1 VVDVTGAT
9 KLAFALDG
17 LIRARTKG
25 HGGEEYARK
34 CINEIAEGIEELT
47 TPTPT
52 PTAHTSAMKR
62 YLLFAGDTY
71 YPHGGMH
78 DLRGDFFTAEGAVS
92 QAQKGEPMVA
102 VSGYDWWHVID
113 TETWLV
119 VASHDRDEIG
129 KHAANLA

>member
-1 VVDVTGAT
+1 MTGAT

-47 TPTPT
+47 TPNPT

-62 YLLFAGDTY
+62 VLVPVDGQWQTGDVVKQSAFGVWFYMTLDR
-71 YPHGGMH
+71 GGWR
-78 DLRGDFFTAEGAVS
+78 DSTPSE
-92 QAQKGEPMVA
+92 VA
-102 VSGYDWWHVID
+102 AY
-113 TETWLV
+113 E
-119 VASHDRDEIG
+119 
-129 KHAANLA
+129 AA